1 MKRNIIKTTIICLAL
16 IAIFQSCT
24 SDSKKQNVESEKTVE
39 NKTASTKDGKIS
51 TAVNLSIDQI
61 PPEIKYEG
69 KVKSA
74 VQWTDQRGENIV
86 LTTETGIYQS
96 KKFKHESD
104 GEDAELFAYHFI
116 KTDGSFK
123 QTWKVYD
130 YISDCPFDVA
140 ASFIDKAFTITDL
153 NNNGTAEVWLMY
165 RMVCQ
170 SDLSP
175 SDMKII
181 MYEGQQK
188 FAVRGESKVMHGID
202 NNGNKMYMGGEY
214 KIDDA
219 LSNGPKVFL
228 EFAKAL
234 WNKHMSNT
242 DQ

>member
-16 IAIFQSCT
+16 ISIFQSCT
-24 SDSKKQNVESEKTVE
+24 SDSKKQNNESK
-39 NKTASTKDGKIS
+39 NMLANNTASTKDGKIS
-51 TAVNLSIDQI
+51 TPVNISIDQI

-69 KVKSA
+69 KIKTA
-74 VQWTDQRGENIV
+74 VQWTDQLGENIV

-116 KTDGSFK
+116 KSDGSYK

-130 YISDCPFDVA
+130 YISDCPFDVD

-153 NNNGTAEVWLMY
+153 NHNGTAEIWLMY
-165 RMVCQ
+165 RTVCQ

-202 NNGNKMYMGGEY
+202 DNGNKMYMGGEY

-228 EFAKAL
+228 DFAQTL
-234 WNKHMSNT
+234 WDKHMINLP
-242 DQ
+242 Q